1 MSIITRIFPF
11 IPWLKTSTRG
21 SLKDDFVSGL
31 TVALVLIPQSM
42 AYAQLAGLPPYFG
55 LYASFLPPMV
65 AALFGSSRQLAT
77 GPVAVVSLMTSATLE
92 PLATA
97 GGPQYIAYA
106 ILLALMVGAFQFLLG
121 VLRLGVVV
129 NFLSHPVVNGFTN
142 AAAIIIATSQL
153 DKIFGVTVEKAEH
166 HYETVSRV
174 VVAAFD
180 WTHLPTLG
188 MAVLAFSI
196 MVGLRKINPRLPNVL
211 IAVVVTTALSAF
223 FGFEHNRVVA
233 VDEVDSPQLG
243 EFVEEYN
250 FEVALQREVNQVRS
264 EGGVLSSEITE
275 KETASQCQRCH
286 APRSPAALLVTPLD
300 TEDESGFDHRALV
313 LHQMAGLLDAESS
326 KVKEEISS
334 LRTELG
340 SMVFAW
346 VPEGEGGK
354 FYQRDVLPEVRTT
367 DGRHWRLKLGNSEL
381 DPEKLVM
388 IGGGKVV
395 GTIPRGLPSLK
406 VPQLDVRVIP
416 KLLMATV
423 IISLLGFM
431 EAISIAKAMAAKTG
445 QRLDPNQEL
454 IGQGLANMIG
464 SIGQTYPVSGS
475 FSRSA
480 VNLQAGGK
488 TGLSSVITSLMVVI
502 VLLFFTPL
510 LYHLPQAVLA
520 AVIMMAVIGLVNVSG
535 FVHAWRAQRFDGAI
549 SVISFVAT
557 LAFAPHLDKGIMI
570 GVLLSVAVFLH
581 KSMRPSVMSL
591 SRHDDDSLRAA
602 LIHDLEECK
611 YIDVVRFDAPLFF
624 ANASYLED
632 QINDRLQAKRDL
644 RHIIIVSNAI
654 SDMDA
659 SGEEALSLL
668 VDRVRAAGVEISFS
682 GVNEAVMSVLE
693 RTHLIERIGRDRIFA
708 TMEQAIRAVHADA
721 HHNGDE
727 ELCPLTTTCRI
738 ERPAKQNGRA

>member
-1 MSIITRIFPF
+1 VSIITKVFPF
-11 IPWLKTSTRG
+11 VSWLKTST
-21 SLKDDFVSGL
+21 SESVKDDFISGL

-97 GGPQYIAYA
+97 GSVQYVEYA
-106 ILLALMVGAFQFLLG
+106 VLLALMVGTFQFLLG
-121 VLRLGVVV
+121 VFRLGVVV

-153 DKIFGVTVEKAEH
+153 DKIFGVGVEKAEH
-166 HYETVSRV
+166 HYETVARV
-174 VVAAFD
+174 VVSALD

-196 MVGLRKINPRLPNVL
+196 MVGLRKVNPRLPNVL
-211 IAVVVTTALSAF
+211 IAVVVTTTLSSLL
-223 FGFEHNRVVA
+223 GFEHNRVVS
-233 VDEVDSPQLG
+233 VQEIDSPQLERLVD
-243 EFVEEYN
+243 EFN
-250 FEVALQREVNQVRS
+250 FENELQRTINEERS
-264 EGGVLSSEITE
+264 RGGMLSAEINGRT
-275 KETASQCQRCH
+275 TDHQCQRCH
-286 APRSPAALLVTPLD
+286 PARPPEAF
-300 TEDESGFDHRALV
+300 EDSEIIIDDAGMPQRALV
-313 LHQMAGLLDAESS
+313 LHQMAGLLDVESLE
-326 KVKEEISS
+326 VKEEISS
-334 LRTELG
+334 IRSELR
-340 SMVFAW
+340 SMVFAQVMDGSGGRFYERSR
-346 VPEGEGGK
+346 VPEGS
-354 FYQRDVLPEVRTT
+354 TT
-367 DGRHWRLKLGNSEL
+367 DGRRWRLKLGNTDL
-381 DPEKLVM
+381 DPEALVM

-395 GTIPRGLPSLK
+395 GTIPRGLPTLK
-406 VPQLDVRVIP
+406 APRLDMAVIP

-454 IGQGLANMIG
+454 IGQGLANILG
-464 SIGQTYPVSGS
+464 SAGQTYPVSGS

-570 GVLLSVAVFLH
+570 GVVLSLAVFLH
-581 KSMRPSVMSL
+581 KSMRPAVMSL

-632 QINDRLQAKRDL
+632 QINERLQAKRHL
-644 RHIIIVSNAI
+644 RHIVIVSNAI
-654 SDMDA
+654 SDIDA
-659 SGEEALSLL
+659 SGEETLSLL
-668 VDRVRAAGVEISFS
+668 VDRVRAAGIEISFS
-682 GVNEAVMSVLE
+682 GVNEAVMGVLE
-693 RTHLIERIGRDRIFA
+693 RTYLIERIGRKRIFA
-708 TMEQAIRAVHADA
+708 TMEQAIRAVHAHA
-721 HHNGDE
+721 HDDGDE
-727 ELCPLTTTCRI
+727 ELCPLTTTCRA
-738 ERPAKQNGRA
+738 ERAVGRNGRS